1 MSNPILVGID
11 VHRKTNTV
19 CAMDSQGQEL
29 TERFTVAH
37 SIEFSGN
44 YVAITNLVDFH
55 VRFCYLQYI
64 YEDLYH
70 YIGDS
75 ICKASRNERIGQ

>member
-29 TERFTVAH
+29 TERFTVDNNRPGTD
-37 SIEFSGN
+37 EFVKHIAEL
-44 YVAITNLVDFH
+44 VANGLPP
-55 VRFCYLQYI
+55 
-64 YEDLYH
+64 
-70 YIGDS
+70 
-75 ICKASRNERIGQ
+75 